1 MLYIS
6 LCNVNIID
14 ENILSELKKNVAFQI
29 GQQIKTIRKRKR
41 LTQSE
46 LAFLVGMDR
55 QYLYK
60 IETAKVTSNIGT
72 IATLAFALNV
82 SLSELFQD
90 VSFEENK
97 NL

>member
-1 MLYIS
+1 M
-6 LCNVNIID
+6 NIID

-72 IATLAFALNV
+72 IATLAFALEI
-82 SLSELFQD
+82 SLAELF
-90 VSFEENK
+90 ENINYK
-97 NL
+97 GLEQ